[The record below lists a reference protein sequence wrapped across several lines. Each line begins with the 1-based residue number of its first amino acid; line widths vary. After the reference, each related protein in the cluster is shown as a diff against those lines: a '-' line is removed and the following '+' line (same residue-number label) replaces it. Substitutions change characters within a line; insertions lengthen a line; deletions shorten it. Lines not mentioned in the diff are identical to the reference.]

1 MITASRPRSSSLLG
15 LMDWYPLRMLIDN
28 EDKKRHTKME
38 VDLMNTTMWFQEK
51 GLGGHSN
58 QVKFPFR
65 QVLSSEL
72 AC

>member
-1 MITASRPRSSSLLG
+1 
-15 LMDWYPLRMLIDN
+15 
-28 EDKKRHTKME
+28 ME
-38 VDLMNTTMWFQEK
+38 VDLKNTTMWFQEK